1 MSTAAQ
7 KIESAYGLSSK
18 AIARIRQVFA
28 ETPAVEKVVIYG
40 SRAKGDYRPESD
52 IDLTIIGP
60 AVTWHDL
67 QTIERKIDDL
77 LLPYKVDL
85 SLYDHIDNENLI
97 DHIERVGKVF
107 YEKAS

>member
-7 KIESAYGLSSK
+7 KIESAFGLSSK
-18 AIARIRQVFA
+18 AISRIRQVFA
-28 ETPAVEKVVIYG
+28 EIPAVEKVVIYG

-52 IDLTIIGP
+52 IDLTIIGS

-85 SLYDHIDNENLI
+85 SLHDHIDNENLI
-97 DHIERVGKVF
+97 DHIKRVGKVF